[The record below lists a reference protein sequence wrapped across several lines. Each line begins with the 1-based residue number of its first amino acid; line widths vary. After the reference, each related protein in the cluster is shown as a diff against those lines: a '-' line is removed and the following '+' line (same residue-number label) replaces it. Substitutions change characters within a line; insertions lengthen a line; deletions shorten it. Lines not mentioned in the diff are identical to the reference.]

1 MILLPFSLDGYS
13 AGYGLRIV
21 IIFKKERGSNEI
33 GNRSK
38 ETNYK
43 KSILKMKK
51 VKKMR
56 RP

>member
-21 IIFKKERGSNEI
+21 VIIFKKERGSNEI

-38 ETNYK
+38 E
-43 KSILKMKK
+43 
-51 VKKMR
+51 VVR
-56 RP
+56 RCKAENADGF

>member
-38 ETNYK
+38 E
-43 KSILKMKK
+43 
-51 VKKMR
+51 VVR
-56 RP
+56 RCKAENAYGF